1 MMIQEGHTKD
11 AGTVHALEWDLKE
24 FNY

>member
-1 MMIQEGHTKD
+1 MIQEGHTKD